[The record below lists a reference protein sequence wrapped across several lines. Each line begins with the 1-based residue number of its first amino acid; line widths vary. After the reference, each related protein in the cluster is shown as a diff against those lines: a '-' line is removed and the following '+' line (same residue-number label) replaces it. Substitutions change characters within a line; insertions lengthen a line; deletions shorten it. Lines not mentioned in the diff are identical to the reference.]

1 MTVTKTLDS
10 EYTQDISVSSV
21 SFYLLKQSFVFL
33 LFNCVNYKKKI
44 NKKKVTKVYT
54 EFSYLPLIDNT
65 KITVMFVQPFSKC
78 FLNQKR
84 SPICIKNTIGRKRKK

>member
-21 SFYLLKQSFVFL
+21 SFYLLKLSFVFL
-33 LFNCVNYKKKI
+33 LFNCVNYKKK
-44 NKKKVTKVYT
+44 KEVTKVYT
-54 EFSYLPLIDNT
+54 EFTYLPLIDNT
-65 KITVMFVQPFSKC
+65 KITVMFVEPFSKC

-84 SPICIKNTIGRKRKK
+84 SPICMH